1 MKSLLF
7 FICLLISVSTAR
19 SQTHIKISAPKYKG
33 DVLTLCRYDNY
44 ITKKEKKLAECEID
58 STGNSSVFID
68 IDDIQYVFMHY
79 EKLIY
84 YFFVEPNSDITVTFL
99 EKELLN
105 EKEKLNPFFEP
116 LYMAANITATNTD
129 NINKLVIDID
139 SKSDDAIVAVAK
151 NKKENDRHFK
161 DSLLI
166 VFKNSLID
174 SSNEFVENYAKYRA
188 ALLEYLFKLKSLKD
202 LQNEYFVDK
211 PVLYRNP
218 AYCELFNH
226 VNEKYFLH
234 RTQQAQGNVFRQA
247 INKGNL
253 TEIRNIL
260 SQNEYLHNK
269 DFCDFL
275 ILQNAYNEFYD
286 SNFSRSALLEIVN
299 SIAKQTADSNNKIIA
314 EDIRNA
320 IVNLLAGYSPPNFE
334 LTDIHGNKKTLQSCF
349 GKYLYLGFFSV
360 NSYGCIQDFYLIK
373 QLSKKFSEKI
383 HFVSICIDNKNDIE
397 NFIKTEQMDW
407 TFLLCD
413 NNKNIIK
420 EYDVRTFPTYYLI
433 DKNGKLLKS
442 PAPSPSEDIYQ
453 IFEKLDN

>member
-1 MKSLLF
+1 MKPFLF
-7 FICLLISVSTAR
+7 SVCLLISVLTVR
-19 SQTHIKISAPKYKG
+19 SQTHIRISAPKYKG
-33 DVLTLCRYDNY
+33 DVLTLYRYDNY

-58 STGNSSVFID
+58 STGNASVFID

-84 YFFVEPNSDITVTFL
+84 YFFVEPNSDITVRFS
-99 EKELLN
+99 EKELFN

-116 LYMAANITATNTD
+116 LYMAANVTTTNTY
-129 NINKLVIDID
+129 NINEMLMNIDG
-139 SKSDDAIVAVAK
+139 KSDDAIVTVAK

-161 DSLLI
+161 DSLLT
-166 VFKNSLID
+166 VFRNSLID
-174 SSNEFVENYAKYRA
+174 GNNEFVNSYAKYRT

-202 LQNEYFVDK
+202 LQSEYFVDK
-211 PVLYRNP
+211 PVLYQNP

-226 VNEKYFLH
+226 INEKYLLH
-234 RTQQAQGNVFRQA
+234 RTQQAQGNAFRQA

-253 TEIRNIL
+253 TEIRKIL
-260 SQNEYLHNK
+260 SQNEYLQNK

-275 ILQNAYNEFYD
+275 ILQNACNEFYD

-299 SIAKQTADSNNKIIA
+299 SIANETTNSNNKIIA

-320 IVNLLAGYSPPNFE
+320 IVSLLAGYSPPDFE
-334 LTDIHGNKKTLQSCF
+334 LTDIQGNKKSLQSF
-349 GKYLYLGFFSV
+349 LGKYVYLGFFSV
-360 NSYGCIQDFYLIK
+360 NSYGCIQDFYLMK
-373 QLSKKFSEKI
+373 QLSKKFGEKI
-383 HFVSICIDNKNDIE
+383 HFVSICTDSKDDIE
-397 NFIKTEQMDW
+397 NFIKTEQINW
-407 TFLLCD
+407 TFLLCN
-413 NNKNIIK
+413 NNKDIIRQ
-420 EYDVRTFPTYYLI
+420 YDVRTFPTYYLI